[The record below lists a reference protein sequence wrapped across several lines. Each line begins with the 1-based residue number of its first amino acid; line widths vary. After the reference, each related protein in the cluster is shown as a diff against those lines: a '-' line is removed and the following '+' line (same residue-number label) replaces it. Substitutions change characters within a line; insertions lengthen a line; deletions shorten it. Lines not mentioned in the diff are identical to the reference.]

1 MRICFFLLS
10 LRFNVTTKIANM
22 SVITDFMANF
32 RSISEF
38 IIQLILTTMKK
49 ILFVAAVVALFSVNA
64 GAQSR
69 SINSERQ
76 INTDSRSVNAQR
88 QPANEPKAPELEYV
102 VRLNVTLGQAYS
114 SGNNGKGTRTI
125 IPITGGT
132 FEGPDIKGEVLPGGA
147 DYQLAVDGRNEVEA
161 IYCIRTDDGVTIH
174 VRNNG
179 IIKMG
184 GQGGMYFRCAPKFE
198 APKDSKY
205 AWMNESL
212 FLCQP
217 GFGGAGG
224 GITLDVWRVK

>member
-1 MRICFFLLS
+1 
-10 LRFNVTTKIANM
+10 
-22 SVITDFMANF
+22 
-32 RSISEF
+32 
-38 IIQLILTTMKK
+38 MKK
-49 ILFVAAVVALFSVNA
+49 ILFVAALVALFSVNA
-64 GAQSR
+64 NAQSR
-69 SINSERQ
+69 NINSPRQ
-76 INTDSRSVNAQR
+76 QNGAPSISTPQR
-88 QPANEPKAPELEYV
+88 QAAEPKAPELEYV

>member
-1 MRICFFLLS
+1 
-10 LRFNVTTKIANM
+10 
-22 SVITDFMANF
+22 
-32 RSISEF
+32 
-38 IIQLILTTMKK
+38 MKK
-49 ILFVAAVVALFSVNA
+49 LFFVAAIMALFTVNA
-64 GAQSR
+64 NAQSR
-69 SINSERQ
+69 NV
-76 INTDSRSVNAQR
+76 DSQR
-88 QPANEPKAPELEYV
+88 QPSSAPRTVMPQQNADPKAPELEYV

-217 GFGGAGG
+217 GMGGRGG

>member
-1 MRICFFLLS
+1 
-10 LRFNVTTKIANM
+10 
-22 SVITDFMANF
+22 
-32 RSISEF
+32 
-38 IIQLILTTMKK
+38 MKK
-49 ILFVAAVVALFSVNA
+49 ILFVAAVMALFSVNA

-76 INTDSRSVNAQR
+76 INNDSRSVNAQR

-102 VRLNVTLGQAYS
+102 VRLNVSLGQAYS

-132 FEGPDIKGEVLPGGA
+132 FEGPNIKGEVLPGGA

-205 AWMNESL
+205 AWLNESL

-224 GITLDVWRVK
+224 GITLDVWKVK